1 MNVYSRR
8 DFGKIA
14 LAAVPAVRV
23 LAAGIDS
30 KFNGVLI
37 GAQTYS
43 FRDRPLEGAIDAMQ
57 KIGIGSCELY
67 MGHVEPKMPR
77 EELKQWRLS
86 TPMDYFADI
95 RRKFDTAGIRIFA
108 YTLNFQNSF
117 SDEEIDRGF
126 QMTKALGTDLITT
139 STTLTCAKRVAPFAE
154 KYKIRV
160 ALHGHDKKEDPNEF
174 ATPESFAQGM
184 AMSSNFYVNLDIGH
198 FTAANYDAVDYI
210 KQHHEKILCLH
221 LKDRRKN
228 HGLNLPFGEGETPI
242 RPVLQLLKETRW
254 DIPADIEYEYGKPGL
269 DTVVEVAKCFQ
280 YCKDALA

>member
-1 MNVYSRR
+1 VNVYSRR